1 VPQIDQFELECEMSS
16 SIARKNRSTIEKI
29 QRRKE
34 LIREASGR
42 GGYIWSNKQLHNA
55 LLWFTTA
62 DDESASGNPN
72 ERNGN
77 KRDVYLFVESLLRNP
92 GILCNRP
99 LVGKKRLRDDDDELK
114 GPLLPHI
121 LSFLEAIC
129 KERNE
134 QCTDKSEKYGIT
146 LESILTAVLSSIANA
161 RTTIEETRQNT
172 QEPQQLWHQDKESEG
187 KSQEFLN
194 YFLQPRTIIN
204 STYAAHLYTQYLEMA
219 SKTEEGDD
227 SNNNIPSGALLFLE
241 KVRAL
246 AVIKQEVA
254 EVFLL
259 MILEPIRRQLSHNN
273 DNWFDAISSEFTF
286 HVPDSDVEEGRA
298 FHHLSRTVVGT
309 VTIHNIYRFPS
320 TLLAT
325 LGQIY
330 FALAKEFLDKLIS
343 CAIDSHGQIPK
354 FVANQAM
361 RSLDSHVGKLD
372 PDPLLIYEKCVS
384 TCKEWIATSADM
396 ASLFRDISGIR
407 LMAFQQNECDD
418 GIQALNEFS
427 KWTIGN

>member
-1 VPQIDQFELECEMSS
+1 MNS
-16 SIARKNRSTIEKI
+16 SIARDNHFTMERI

-55 LLWFTTA
+55 LLWFTTPV

-72 ERNGN
+72 ERNGD
-77 KRDVYLFVESLLRNP
+77 KRDFQMFVESLLRNP

-99 LVGKKRLRDDDDELK
+99 LVGKKRLRDDDELK

-121 LSFLEAIC
+121 LSFLGVKC

-134 QCTDKSEKYGIT
+134 QCADKSEKYEIS
-146 LESILTAVLSSIANA
+146 LESILTTVLASIANA
-161 RTTIEETRQNT
+161 RTNTDEPQQST
-172 QEPQQLWHQDKESEG
+172 QEPQQLWHHDKG
-187 KSQEFLN
+187 KTQEFLK

-219 SKTEEGDD
+219 TKTEEVDD
-227 SNNNIPSGALLFLE
+227 SNNNIPSRALLFLE

-259 MILEPIRRQLSHNN
+259 MILEPIRRQLAHNN
-273 DNWFDAISSEFTF
+273 YNWVDAISSDFTF
-286 HVPDSDVEEGRA
+286 NAPDSDVEEDRA
-298 FHHLSRTVVGT
+298 FRHLSRTVVGI
-309 VTIHNIYRFPS
+309 VTIHNIYQFPS
-320 TLLAT
+320 TLVAT

-330 FALAKEFLDKLIS
+330 FAIAKELLDKLIS
-343 CAIDSHGQIPK
+343 CAIDSYGQIPK

-361 RSLDSHVGKLD
+361 RSLDSCDGLLD
-372 PDPLLIYEKCVS
+372 SDPRLIYEKCVS
-384 TCKEWIATSADM
+384 TCKEWIATSANM
-396 ASLFRDISGIR
+396 SSLFSDIIDIR

-418 GIQALNEFS
+418 GIQALNEFKS
-427 KWTIGN
+427 GSLEIDLQNSGNCN